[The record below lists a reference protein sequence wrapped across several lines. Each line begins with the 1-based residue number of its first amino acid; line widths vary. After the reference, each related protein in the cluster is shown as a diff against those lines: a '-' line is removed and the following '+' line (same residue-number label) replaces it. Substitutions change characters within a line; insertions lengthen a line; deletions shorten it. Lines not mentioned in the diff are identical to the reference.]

1 MKKFLVALLVLAMV
15 FSMTTFAFA
24 VNASDSTSTSTGG
37 ADDLILTADEGDA
50 KDAAGNSYIVLID
63 LLPYYDPAAQQIREA
78 EGTEDLVEKIE
89 LTDEAIAALAGSGY
103 AVEDLTALTPWDIT
117 VKGSAAGITWPLTI
131 KLPVPGA
138 KVGKTAVVLHK
149 GTNGWEV
156 VPSEIKVDDEV
167 EATFS
172 NLSPVLVLLATGEP
186 TNTYNTCAK
195 GEECPLN
202 AYTDLDVDAWYHDYV
217 HYVLDKNLMEGYG
230 ETFGPQDNVR
240 RGDVLTVLHRFA
252 GSPSGIEDASFDDL
266 ADALDYMVPAINWA
280 AKEGLVE
287 GNDGKILA
295 TDAITR
301 QELFVIFARY
311 AEKLGKKTG
320 TYAVSLADFADVADV
335 ADWALD
341 AITWGVASGLIEG
354 NEGNLFP
361 QDNATRAEFATLIT
375 RWVTEITK

>member
-1 MKKFLVALLVLAMV
+1 MKKFLVALLALAMV
-15 FSMTTFAFA
+15 FSMTGLAFA
-24 VNASDSTSTSTGG
+24 KSSPESPSPVYSTATEVAAT
-37 ADDLILTADEGDA
+37 DEN
-50 KDAAGNSYIVLID
+50 GNSFIVLID
-63 LLPYYDPAAQQIREA
+63 LLPYYDPAAQEIRAA

-117 VKGSAAGITWPLTI
+117 VKGSAAGVVWPLTV

-202 AYTDLDVDAWYHDYV
+202 AYTDLDVNAWYHDYV

-287 GNDGKILA
+287 GN
-295 TDAITR
+295 
-301 QELFVIFARY
+301 
-311 AEKLGKKTG
+311 
-320 TYAVSLADFADVADV
+320 
-335 ADWALD
+335 
-341 AITWGVASGLIEG
+341 
-354 NEGNLFP
+354 EGNLLP